1 MTARLERLRRGT
13 APPPGRTI
21 LAWLF
26 IAIAL
31 GIAGVAAGGEFNDN
45 FKVPGVQSQT
55 AIDRLQEDFPTAAG
69 SANNQIVFHAT
80 TGTLSDPQDQAAIA
94 EAVEN
99 VK

>member
-1 MTARLERLRRGT
+1 MTARLERLGRAT
-13 APPPGRTI
+13 ARHPGRTI

-55 AIDRLQEDFPTAAG
+55 AIDRLQADFPTAAG
-69 SANNQIVFHAT
+69 STNNQVVFHAR
-80 TGTLSDPQDQAAIA
+80 TGTLTDPQAAAAIA
-94 EAVEN
+94 ASVEN
-99 VK
+99 